1 MRLSGP
7 GRTARLLMVA
17 GAAVVVGGCSSGY
30 GLAKAGPSASPVS
43 TAARQ
48 NLAGRVHFI
57 MLESGI
63 PLQNGHVG
71 CSPNADFKSDTC
83 YGETAITPVTK
94 VEGDFTAS
102 SPHGG
107 PGGCPGTLTVKYGKT
122 LVTTMAENPCR

>member
-1 MRLSGP
+1 MRRLTP
-7 GRTARLLMVA
+7 GFLA
-17 GAAVVVGGCSSGY
+17 AAVAVVAGGCSSGY
-30 GLAKAGPSASPVS
+30 GLAKAGPSDSPVS

-83 YGETAITPVTK
+83 YGETADEPVTEVK
-94 VEGDFTAS
+94 GDFSAS
-102 SPHGG
+102 STHAG
-107 PGGCPGTLTVKYGKT
+107 PNGCPGKLTVKFGQT
-122 LVTTMAENPCR
+122 LVTTVPENPCR